1 MLRAMGFPS
10 RTVRSAFLFESLFVA
25 VQGVVVGVGL
35 ALVVSYQ
42 VLVNSSTFGESE
54 LDFAV
59 PWKVLGV
66 LLAATLGA
74 SLLAILAPANQA
86 SRIKPAVALRIAD

>member
-1 MLRAMGFPS
+1 MAR
-10 RTVRSAFLFESLFVA
+10 FESMFVA
-25 VQGVVVGVGL
+25 VQGVIVGVGL

-59 PWKVLGV
+59 PWKVLAV
-66 LLAATLGA
+66 LLIATLGA
-74 SLLAILAPANQA
+74 SLLAILAPAGQA
-86 SRIKPAVALRIAD
+86 ARIKPAVALRIAD